1 MMSKKIGKA
10 LVVGAGIGGIRSAL
24 DMAET
29 GYQVTLID
37 RAAHIGGILSQ
48 LDAQFPT
55 NHCGMCRMLPLLER
69 DAGSQ
74 FCLRKGL
81 FHENIEI
88 LTATR
93 LAAVEGEPGRFTVHL
108 RRSWNG
114 VQPDLCVGCGLCAA
128 VCPVEVADSFN
139 RGLSKRKAIY
149 LPVPHAVPNPFVI
162 DPVACTRCGACAAV
176 CPTQAIQLADDGRKD
191 FPILVVDDEL
201 VMRDSLKEWL
211 LNEGYGAVDTAAS
224 GAAAL
229 ASLDQNTYRLMLTDI
244 KMPGM
249 DGVEL
254 LQLAKEKYPD
264 LTVVMMT
271 AYATVET
278 AVEAMK
284 IGALDYFMKPF
295 DPEAML
301 PLVARIYEEY
311 RAALDL
317 TLEVQ
322 AIVLGTGTDF
332 FNPSQGVNPYGYG
345 RIPHVVTSL
354 EYERILSG
362 SGPCQG
368 RLVRPSDGR
377 PIRKVAWMQCV
388 GSRDLQ
394 AQADFCSSI
403 CCMFAVKEALLT
415 KEKSDGGV
423 ETAIFFMD
431 MRAHGKGYQRY
442 CDQAALEHGVRFERA
457 RVHSI
462 IPDPESGD
470 PRIRATGLS
479 GDIIEESF
487 DLIVLAVGQRPAE
500 GLEELARMADLEL
513 NPWGFLQAQPF
524 APARA
529 SRDGIYLSGAV
540 TGQKD
545 IRDAVIQA
553 SAAALAAGRCIH
565 AAGGSLMPEEKP
577 VAVPEALLAETPRV
591 QVVLCSCGGRLESAV
606 GRDDLVRRLTAD
618 PAVADVIFAERLCTR
633 EGWDRLQEMLPP
645 RNPNRLLIGACHPYL
660 FIAKLKAL
668 SRSLG
673 LPENLM
679 DAVDLGIC
687 TLRSPD
693 AENATATVPQAAR
706 QALLAEIAMSLQRL
720 RHADPEPV
728 PAAPVTPRALVVG
741 GGLSGMQAALSI
753 AAMGYAVDLVEK
765 STALGGNLQWLRQ
778 TLTGQPVGPLLEETV
793 QAIQKQP
800 QINVHLQTRVT
811 GAFGYAGNFHTTLEA
826 EDGNVQV
833 GTHGAI
839 VLATGGREAGTDQYG
854 FGTHGGIVT
863 QKELETRL
871 ATNGL
876 DTSQLR
882 TVVMIQCVGSRE
894 ASRNFCSRVCCPTT
908 LKHALQLKQA
918 SPGINVFVLYRD
930 MICKGFEETYY
941 TQARAAGV
949 IFVQYDP
956 ANKPQVEPIDPQ
968 KLRVTAH
975 DPILGA
981 DLQIETDLLVL
992 ATGVAPQPEPALNS
1006 ALGIATDADGFFEEA
1021 EPKWR
1026 PVDSLKEGVFACGLT
1041 LAPMTIEEAVASG
1054 QAAGQRALR
1063 ILTRSALPAGRFTAT
1078 VRHSLCTLCRR
1089 CIETC
1094 PYAARWVDEE
1104 QQRICVDPGMCQGCG
1119 ACAATCPN
1127 GAAVLRGCSKPQMLG
1142 MIDAVFSGEFHES
1155 SHPSPSNG

>member
-1 MMSKKIGKA
+1 MTKKIGKA

-37 RAAHIGGILSQ
+37 RAAHIGGILTQ

-93 LAAVEGEPGRFTVHL
+93 LTAVEGEPGSLTVRL
-108 RRSWNG
+108 RQNWNG
-114 VQPDLCVGCGLCAA
+114 VIPELCVGCGLCVD

-139 RGLSKRKAIY
+139 LGLSKRKAIY
-149 LPVPHAVPNPFVI
+149 LPVPHAVPNPFII
-162 DPVACTRCGACAAV
+162 DPAACTRCGACAAV
-176 CPTQAIQLADDGRKD
+176 CPTQAIRITEDGRKD

-201 VMRDSLKEWL
+201 VVRDSLKEWL
-211 LNEGYGAVDTAAS
+211 LDEGYGAVDMAAS
-224 GAAAL
+224 GAEAL
-229 ASLDQNTYRLMLTDI
+229 EMLDQTDYRLMLTDI

-254 LQLAKEKYPD
+254 LQLAKEKYPE

-301 PLVARIYEEY
+301 PLVARIYEEC
-311 RAALDL
+311 RAARDL
-317 TLEVQ
+317 ELEVQ
-322 AIVLGTGTDF
+322 AIVFGIGTDF
-332 FNPSQGVNPYGYG
+332 FDPAQGVNPYGYG
-345 RIPHVVTSL
+345 KIPNVVTSL

-368 RLVRPSDGR
+368 RLVRPVDGK

-394 AQADFCSSI
+394 AEADFCSSI

-415 KEKSDGGV
+415 KEKNGGSV

-431 MRAHGKGYQRY
+431 MRAHGKSFQRY
-442 CDQAALEHGVRFERA
+442 CDQAAQAHGVRFERA

-462 IPDPESGD
+462 IPDPDSGD
-470 PRIRATGLS
+470 PQIQAAGLS
-479 GDIIEESF
+479 GEIFQETF
-487 DLIVLAVGQRPAE
+487 DLVVLAVGQRPAK
-500 GLEELARMADLEL
+500 GVEELAGMTGLEL
-513 NPWGFLQAQPF
+513 NPWGFPQAQAF
-524 APARA
+524 APAQA
-529 SRDGIYLSGAV
+529 SRDGIYLSGAT

-545 IRDAVIQA
+545 IRDAVILA

-577 VAVPEALLAETPRV
+577 AAAPEGLLTEPPRTLVA
-591 QVVLCSCGGRLESAV
+591 LCSCSGRLESAMA
-606 GRDDLVRRLTAD
+606 RDDLVRRLTAD
-618 PAVADVIFAERLCTR
+618 PAVADVVFAERLCTR
-633 EGWDRLQEMLPP
+633 EGWDQLQELVQSQD
-645 RNPNRLLIGACHPYL
+645 PNRLLIGACHPYL

-668 SRSLG
+668 SRTLG
-673 LPENLM
+673 LPENLL

-687 TLRSPD
+687 TLRPID
-693 AENATATVPQAAR
+693 AESDPATMPR
-706 QALLAEIAMSLQRL
+706 QTRPALLSEITMGLQRL
-720 RHADPEPV
+720 RHADPEPIS
-728 PAAPVTPRALVVG
+728 ASPVTPRALVVG
-741 GGLSGMQAALSI
+741 GGLAGMQAALSI

-765 STALGGNLQWLRQ
+765 SNALGGNLQWLQQ
-778 TLTGQPVGPLLEETV
+778 TLQGQPVGPLLEETV
-793 QAIQKQP
+793 QAVEKQP
-800 QINVHLQTRVT
+800 NIQVHLQSRVA
-811 GAFGYAGNFHTTLEA
+811 GAFGYAGNFHTTVEE
-826 EDGNVQV
+826 EDGKVQV
-833 GTHGAI
+833 GTHGAV
-839 VLATGGREAGTDQYG
+839 VLATGGREATTDQYG
-854 FGTHGGIVT
+854 FGTHSGIVT
-863 QKELETRL
+863 QMELETRL
-871 ATNGL
+871 MAGSLETDRL
-876 DTSQLR
+876 Q

-894 ASRNFCSRVCCPTT
+894 GPRNFCSRVCCPTT
-908 LKHALQLKQA
+908 LKHALHLKKVA
-918 SPGINVFVLYRD
+918 PEINIYVLYRD
-930 MICKGFEETYY
+930 MICKGFEETHY

-956 ANKPQVEPIDPQ
+956 ARKPQVEEIDPQ
-968 KLRVTAH
+968 KLRVATR

-981 DLQIETDLLVL
+981 ELEIETDLLVL
-992 ATGVAPQPEPALNS
+992 ATGVTPQPEPALNG
-1006 ALGIATDADGFFEEA
+1006 ALGLTTDMDGFFEEA

-1026 PVDSLKEGVFACGLT
+1026 PVDSLKEGIFACGLA
-1041 LAPMTIEEAVASG
+1041 LAPMTIEETVASG

-1063 ILTRSALPAGRFTAT
+1063 ILTRNALPAGRFTAA
-1078 VRHSLCTLCRR
+1078 VRHSLCTLCQR

-1104 QQRICVDPGMCQGCG
+1104 QQRIYVDPGMCQGCG
-1119 ACAATCPN
+1119 ACAAACPN
-1127 GAAVLRGCSKPQMLG
+1127 GAAVLRGCSKHQMLG
-1142 MIDAVFSGEFHES
+1142 MIDAALGEFHES
-1155 SHPSPSNG
+1155 SHPGTSNG

>member
-1 MMSKKIGKA
+1 MQKKIGKA

-24 DMAET
+24 DLAET

-81 FHENIEI
+81 FHENIQI
-88 LTATR
+88 LTGTR
-93 LAAVEGEPGRFTVHL
+93 LAAVEGEPGRFAVRL

-114 VQPDLCVGCGLCAA
+114 VQPDLCVGCGLCTA

-149 LPVPHAVPNPFVI
+149 LPVPHAVPNPFII
-162 DPVACTRCGACAAV
+162 DPAACTRCGACAAV
-176 CPTQAIQLADDGRKD
+176 CPTQAIQITEDGRKD

-201 VMRDSLKEWL
+201 VVRDSLKEWL
-211 LNEGYGAVDTAAS
+211 LDEGYGAVDMAAS
-224 GAAAL
+224 GAEAL
-229 ASLDQNTYRLMLTDI
+229 TMLDQVAYRLMLTDI

-264 LTVVMMT
+264 QTVVMMT

-301 PLVARIYEEY
+301 PLVARIYEEC
-311 RAALDL
+311 RAAKDL

-322 AIVLGTGTDF
+322 ALVLGIGTDF
-332 FNPSQGVNPYGYG
+332 FDPAQGVNPYGYG
-345 RIPHVVTSL
+345 KIPHVVTSL

-368 RLVRPSDGR
+368 RLVRPVDGK

-415 KEKSDGGV
+415 KEKGDGGV

-431 MRAHGKGYQRY
+431 MRAHGKGFQRY
-442 CDQAALEHGVRFERA
+442 CDQAAQVHGVRFERA

-462 IPDPESGD
+462 IPDPDSGD
-470 PRIRATGLS
+470 PQIRAAELS
-479 GDIIEESF
+479 GDIIKESF
-487 DLIVLAVGQRPAE
+487 DMVVLAVGQRPAA
-500 GLEELARMADLEL
+500 GLENLARMTDLEL
-513 NPWGFLQAQPF
+513 NPWGFFQPQAF
-524 APARA
+524 APART
-529 SRDGIYLSGAV
+529 SRDGIYLSGAAA
-540 TGQKD
+540 GQKD

-577 VAVPEALLAETPRV
+577 AAVSEALLTEPPRV
-591 QVVLCSCGGRLESAV
+591 QVVLCSCGGRLESAM
-606 GRDDLVRRLTAD
+606 GREDLVRRLRTD
-618 PAVADVIFAERLCTR
+618 PAVADVVFTERLCTG
-633 EGWDRLQEMLPP
+633 EGWEQLQELLQA
-645 RNPNRLLIGACHPYL
+645 RELNRLLIGACHPYL

-668 SRSLG
+668 SRNLG

-687 TLRSPD
+687 TLAPPD
-693 AENATATVPQAAR
+693 AENGTTAESQAAR
-706 QALLAEIAMSLQRL
+706 PALLAEIAMALQRL

-728 PAAPVTPRALVVG
+728 PATPVTPRALVVG
-741 GGLSGMQAALSI
+741 GGLAGMQAALSI

-765 STALGGNLQWLRQ
+765 STALGGNLQWLQ
-778 TLTGQPVGPLLEETV
+778 HTLQGQPVGPLLEETLQAV
-793 QAIQKQP
+793 QKDP
-800 QINVHLQTRVT
+800 QIQVHLNSRVA
-811 GAFGYAGNFHTTLEA
+811 GAFGYAGNFHTTLEE
-826 EDGNVQV
+826 EDGKVQV

-839 VLATGGREAGTDQYG
+839 VLATGGREADTDQYG
-854 FGTHGGIVT
+854 FGTHARIVT

-871 ATNGL
+871 KAGSL
-876 DTSQLR
+876 DGNQLQ

-894 ASRNFCSRVCCPTT
+894 APRNFCSRVCCPTT
-908 LKHALQLKQA
+908 LKHALQLKKA
-918 SPGINVFVLYRD
+918 APGINVYVLYRD

-949 IFVQYDP
+949 IFIAYD
-956 ANKPQVEPIDPQ
+956 ATRKPQVEPIDPQ
-968 KLRVTAH
+968 KLRVAAR

-981 DLQIETDLLVL
+981 DLAIETDLLVL
-992 ATGVAPQPEPALNS
+992 ATGVAPQPEPALNA

-1026 PVDSLKEGVFACGLT
+1026 PVDSLKEGIFACGLA

-1063 ILTRSALPAGRFTAT
+1063 ILTRSALPAGRFTAA
-1078 VRHSLCTLCRR
+1078 VRHSFCSLCQR
-1089 CIETC
+1089 CIEAC
-1094 PYAARWVDEE
+1094 PYGARWVDEE

-1142 MIDAVFSGEFHES
+1142 MIDAALGEIHES
-1155 SHPSPSNG
+1155 SHPSTTNG